1 MSQDDVA
8 SLVQTMTRK
17 YAEIIAIIFS
27 NDQVIGE
34 MEEALERVNQT
45 LDRIDALLGEHRF
58 YMDEVNE
65 VSDEIQEAP
74 DEILRKFRED
84 LRNHILDLGYI
95 KKKAAEI
102 DEKFKKLSQ
111 RNREISR
118 ETKEVRAR
126 TLESMMRARDFLKE
140 HEQVFELLEKVR
152 DGSTLDPREVEK
164 LRAIEPGMDPILQDL
179 RSSNEGLRKLRN
191 TYQELGDNL
200 YELLLEIE
208 AFNSTLEGVVRRFT
222 LSNLVSG
229 KRRPEVIVK
238 GDRILVV
245 MEVRGVKEEDVSV
258 SVEGMILVIRV
269 KDREMMVNLPERAR
283 LTSVKVVNDTLTV
296 DLRREAGEQGGLA

>member
-17 YAEIIAIIFS
+17 YAEIITIIFS
-27 NDQVIGE
+27 NDEVIGE

-140 HEQVFELLEKVR
+140 HDQVFELLEKVR
-152 DGSTLDPREVEK
+152 DGSTLDPKEVDR

-191 TYQELGDNL
+191 SYQELGDNL

-258 SVEGMILVIRV
+258 SVEGITLVIRV

-296 DLRREAGEQGGLA
+296 DLRREGGR